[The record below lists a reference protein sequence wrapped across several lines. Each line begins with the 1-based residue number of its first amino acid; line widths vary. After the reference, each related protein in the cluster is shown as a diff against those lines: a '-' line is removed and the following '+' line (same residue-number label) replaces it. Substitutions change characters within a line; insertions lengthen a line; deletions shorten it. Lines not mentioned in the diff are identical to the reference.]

1 MTYEMKIE
9 RLFDAPPELVF
20 DTMVDP
26 EAQPEIFADE
36 VPGWNLWEWEIDL
49 RVGGEWTFVFGLADR
64 SGEPDRNTSVFT
76 EIDRPRRLAYRS
88 SMFVSEWGR
97 AVDYTETV
105 TFEERDGKTLVT
117 IELTDLELEKDRDA
131 FMSGIP
137 GYLEAVERVVA
148 NRMSERLQAKRRRT
162 SSHERTDQRS
172 PSRRSALPTCS
183 PRASGCRSTCTSST
197 IPMRAC
203 WSTPA

>member
-1 MTYEMKIE
+1 MTYDMKIE

-49 RVGGEWTFVFGLADR
+49 RVGGEWTFVYGLADR
-64 SGEPDRNTSVFT
+64 SGDPDRNTSVFT

-131 FMSGIP
+131 FMGGIP
-137 GYLEAVERVVA
+137 GYLDAVERVVA
-148 NRMSERLQAKRRRT
+148 NRMAER
-162 SSHERTDQRS
+162 
-172 PSRRSALPTCS
+172 
-183 PRASGCRSTCTSST
+183 
-197 IPMRAC
+197 
-203 WSTPA
+203 

>member
-1 MTYEMKIE
+1 MTYDMKIE

-49 RVGGEWTFVFGLADR
+49 RVGGEWTFVYGLADR
-64 SGEPDRNTSVFT
+64 SGEPDRNSSVFT

-131 FMSGIP
+131 FMGGLP
-137 GYLEAVERVVA
+137 GYLDAVERVVA
-148 NRMSERLQAKRRRT
+148 NRMAER
-162 SSHERTDQRS
+162 
-172 PSRRSALPTCS
+172 
-183 PRASGCRSTCTSST
+183 
-197 IPMRAC
+197 
-203 WSTPA
+203 

>member
-1 MTYEMKIE
+1 MTYDMKIE

-49 RVGGEWTFVFGLADR
+49 RVGGEWTFVYGLADR

-131 FMSGIP
+131 FMGGIP
-137 GYLEAVERVVA
+137 GYLDAVERVVA
-148 NRMSERLQAKRRRT
+148 NRMAER
-162 SSHERTDQRS
+162 
-172 PSRRSALPTCS
+172 
-183 PRASGCRSTCTSST
+183 
-197 IPMRAC
+197 
-203 WSTPA
+203 

>member
-1 MTYEMKIE
+1 MTYDMKIE

-49 RVGGEWTFVFGLADR
+49 RVGGEWTFVYGLADR

-131 FMSGIP
+131 FMGGLP
-137 GYLEAVERVVA
+137 GYLDAVERVVA
-148 NRMSERLQAKRRRT
+148 NRMAES
-162 SSHERTDQRS
+162 
-172 PSRRSALPTCS
+172 
-183 PRASGCRSTCTSST
+183 
-197 IPMRAC
+197 
-203 WSTPA
+203 

>member
-1 MTYEMKIE
+1 MTYDMKIE

-20 DTMVDP
+20 DTTVDP

-49 RVGGEWTFVFGLADR
+49 RVGGEWTFVYGLADR

-131 FMSGIP
+131 FMGGLP
-137 GYLEAVERVVA
+137 GYLDAVERVVA
-148 NRMSERLQAKRRRT
+148 NRMAER
-162 SSHERTDQRS
+162 
-172 PSRRSALPTCS
+172 
-183 PRASGCRSTCTSST
+183 
-197 IPMRAC
+197 
-203 WSTPA
+203 

>member
-1 MTYEMKIE
+1 MTYDMKIE

-49 RVGGEWTFVFGLADR
+49 RVGGEWTFVYGLADR

-97 AVDYTETV
+97 AVDYMETV

-117 IELTDLELEKDRDA
+117 IELTDLELEKDRDG
-131 FMSGIP
+131 FMSGLP
-137 GYLEAVERVVA
+137 GYLDAVERVVA
-148 NRMSERLQAKRRRT
+148 NRMAER
-162 SSHERTDQRS
+162 
-172 PSRRSALPTCS
+172 
-183 PRASGCRSTCTSST
+183 
-197 IPMRAC
+197 
-203 WSTPA
+203 

>member
-1 MTYEMKIE
+1 MTYDMKIE

-49 RVGGEWTFVFGLADR
+49 RVGGEWTFVYGLADR

-105 TFEERDGKTLVT
+105 TSEERDGKTLVT

-131 FMSGIP
+131 FMGGLP
-137 GYLEAVERVVA
+137 GYLDAVERVVA
-148 NRMSERLQAKRRRT
+148 NRMAER
-162 SSHERTDQRS
+162 
-172 PSRRSALPTCS
+172 
-183 PRASGCRSTCTSST
+183 
-197 IPMRAC
+197 
-203 WSTPA
+203 

>member
-1 MTYEMKIE
+1 MTYDMKIE

-26 EAQPEIFADE
+26 VAQPEIFADE

-49 RVGGEWTFVFGLADR
+49 RVGGEWTFVYGLADR

-105 TFEERDGKTLVT
+105 TFEELDGKTLVT
-117 IELTDLELEKDRDA
+117 IELMDLELEKDRDA
-131 FMSGIP
+131 FMGGVP
-137 GYLEAVERVVA
+137 GYLDAIERVVA
-148 NRMSERLQAKRRRT
+148 NRVAER
-162 SSHERTDQRS
+162 
-172 PSRRSALPTCS
+172 
-183 PRASGCRSTCTSST
+183 
-197 IPMRAC
+197 
-203 WSTPA
+203 

>member
-1 MTYEMKIE
+1 MTYDMKIE

-36 VPGWNLWEWEIDL
+36 VPGWSLWEWEIDL
-49 RVGGEWTFVFGLADR
+49 RVGGEWTFVYGLADR

-105 TFEERDGKTLVT
+105 TFEEHDGKTLVT

-131 FMSGIP
+131 FMGGLP
-137 GYLEAVERVVA
+137 GYLDAVERVVA
-148 NRMSERLQAKRRRT
+148 NRMAER
-162 SSHERTDQRS
+162 
-172 PSRRSALPTCS
+172 
-183 PRASGCRSTCTSST
+183 
-197 IPMRAC
+197 
-203 WSTPA
+203 

>member
-1 MTYEMKIE
+1 MTYDMKIE

-131 FMSGIP
+131 FMGGLP
-137 GYLEAVERVVA
+137 AYLEAVERVVA
-148 NRMSERLQAKRRRT
+148 NRMAER
-162 SSHERTDQRS
+162 
-172 PSRRSALPTCS
+172 
-183 PRASGCRSTCTSST
+183 
-197 IPMRAC
+197 
-203 WSTPA
+203 

>member
-1 MTYEMKIE
+1 MTYDMKIE

-36 VPGWNLWEWEIDL
+36 VPGWSLWEWEIDL
-49 RVGGEWTFVFGLADR
+49 RVGGEWTFVYGLADR

-131 FMSGIP
+131 FMGGLP
-137 GYLEAVERVVA
+137 GYLDAVERVVA
-148 NRMSERLQAKRRRT
+148 NRMAER
-162 SSHERTDQRS
+162 
-172 PSRRSALPTCS
+172 
-183 PRASGCRSTCTSST
+183 
-197 IPMRAC
+197 
-203 WSTPA
+203 

>member
-1 MTYEMKIE
+1 MTYDMKIE

-26 EAQPEIFADE
+26 AAQPEIFADE

-49 RVGGEWTFVFGLADR
+49 RVGGEWTFVYGLADR

-131 FMSGIP
+131 FMGGLP
-137 GYLEAVERVVA
+137 GYLDAVERVVA
-148 NRMSERLQAKRRRT
+148 NRMAER
-162 SSHERTDQRS
+162 
-172 PSRRSALPTCS
+172 
-183 PRASGCRSTCTSST
+183 
-197 IPMRAC
+197 
-203 WSTPA
+203 

>member
-1 MTYEMKIE
+1 MTYDMKIE
-9 RLFDAPPELVF
+9 RLFDAPSELVF

-36 VPGWNLWEWEIDL
+36 VPGWSLWEWEIDL
-49 RVGGEWTFVFGLADR
+49 RVGGEWTFVYGLADR

-131 FMSGIP
+131 FMGGLP
-137 GYLEAVERVVA
+137 GYLDAVERVVA
-148 NRMSERLQAKRRRT
+148 NRMAER
-162 SSHERTDQRS
+162 
-172 PSRRSALPTCS
+172 
-183 PRASGCRSTCTSST
+183 
-197 IPMRAC
+197 
-203 WSTPA
+203 

>member
-26 EAQPEIFADE
+26 EAQPQIFADE

-49 RVGGEWTFVFGLADR
+49 RVGGEWTFVYGLADR

-105 TFEERDGKTLVT
+105 TFEELDGKTLVT
-117 IELTDLELEKDRDA
+117 IELMDLELEKDRDA
-131 FMSGIP
+131 FMGGVP
-137 GYLEAVERVVA
+137 GYLDAIERVVA
-148 NRMSERLQAKRRRT
+148 NRVAER
-162 SSHERTDQRS
+162 
-172 PSRRSALPTCS
+172 
-183 PRASGCRSTCTSST
+183 
-197 IPMRAC
+197 
-203 WSTPA
+203 

>member
-1 MTYEMKIE
+1 MTYDMKIE

-88 SMFVSEWGR
+88 SMFVSEWGH
-97 AVDYTETV
+97 AADYTETV

-131 FMSGIP
+131 FMGGIP

-148 NRMSERLQAKRRRT
+148 NRMSER
-162 SSHERTDQRS
+162 
-172 PSRRSALPTCS
+172 
-183 PRASGCRSTCTSST
+183 
-197 IPMRAC
+197 
-203 WSTPA
+203 

>member
-1 MTYEMKIE
+1 MTYDMKIE

-88 SMFVSEWGR
+88 SMFVSQWGR

-117 IELTDLELEKDRDA
+117 IELTDLELEKDRDE
-131 FMSGIP
+131 FMNGIP
-137 GYLEAVERVVA
+137 GYLEAVERAVA
-148 NRMSERLQAKRRRT
+148 NRMAER
-162 SSHERTDQRS
+162 
-172 PSRRSALPTCS
+172 
-183 PRASGCRSTCTSST
+183 
-197 IPMRAC
+197 
-203 WSTPA
+203 

>member
-1 MTYEMKIE
+1 MTYDMKIE

-36 VPGWNLWEWEIDL
+36 VPGWDLWEWAIDL

-88 SMFVSEWGR
+88 SMFVSQWGR

-131 FMSGIP
+131 FMGGIP
-137 GYLEAVERVVA
+137 GYLEGVERVVA
-148 NRMSERLQAKRRRT
+148 NRMSER
-162 SSHERTDQRS
+162 
-172 PSRRSALPTCS
+172 
-183 PRASGCRSTCTSST
+183 
-197 IPMRAC
+197 
-203 WSTPA
+203 

>member
-1 MTYEMKIE
+1 MTYDMKIE

-49 RVGGEWTFVFGLADR
+49 RVGGEWTFVYGLADR
-64 SGEPDRNTSVFT
+64 SGEPDRNSSVFT

-97 AVDYTETV
+97 AADFTETV

-131 FMSGIP
+131 FMGGLP
-137 GYLEAVERVVA
+137 GYLDAVERVVA
-148 NRMSERLQAKRRRT
+148 NRMAER
-162 SSHERTDQRS
+162 
-172 PSRRSALPTCS
+172 
-183 PRASGCRSTCTSST
+183 
-197 IPMRAC
+197 
-203 WSTPA
+203 

>member
-1 MTYEMKIE
+1 MTYDMKIE

-49 RVGGEWTFVFGLADR
+49 RVGGEWTFVFGPADR

-131 FMSGIP
+131 FMGGIP
-137 GYLEAVERVVA
+137 GYLDAVERVVA
-148 NRMSERLQAKRRRT
+148 NRMAER
-162 SSHERTDQRS
+162 
-172 PSRRSALPTCS
+172 
-183 PRASGCRSTCTSST
+183 
-197 IPMRAC
+197 
-203 WSTPA
+203 

>member
-1 MTYEMKIE
+1 MTYDMKIE

-88 SMFVSEWGR
+88 SMFVSQWGR

-105 TFEERDGKTLVT
+105 TFEERNGKTLVT

-131 FMSGIP
+131 FMGGIP

-148 NRMSERLQAKRRRT
+148 NRMSER
-162 SSHERTDQRS
+162 
-172 PSRRSALPTCS
+172 
-183 PRASGCRSTCTSST
+183 
-197 IPMRAC
+197 
-203 WSTPA
+203 

>member
-1 MTYEMKIE
+1 MTYDMKIE

-49 RVGGEWTFVFGLADR
+49 RVGGEWTFVYGLADR

-131 FMSGIP
+131 FMSGLP
-137 GYLEAVERVVA
+137 GYLAAVERVVA
-148 NRMSERLQAKRRRT
+148 NRMAER
-162 SSHERTDQRS
+162 
-172 PSRRSALPTCS
+172 
-183 PRASGCRSTCTSST
+183 
-197 IPMRAC
+197 
-203 WSTPA
+203 

>member
-36 VPGWNLWEWEIDL
+36 VPGWNLWESEIDL

-97 AVDYTETV
+97 AVEYTETV

-117 IELTDLELEKDRDA
+117 IELTGLELEKDRDG
-131 FMSGIP
+131 FMSGLP

-148 NRMSERLQAKRRRT
+148 NRMAER
-162 SSHERTDQRS
+162 
-172 PSRRSALPTCS
+172 
-183 PRASGCRSTCTSST
+183 
-197 IPMRAC
+197 
-203 WSTPA
+203 

>member
-1 MTYEMKIE
+1 MTYDMKIE

-36 VPGWNLWEWEIDL
+36 VPGWKLWEWEIDL

-88 SMFVSEWGR
+88 SMFVGQWGR

-131 FMSGIP
+131 FMGGIP

-148 NRMSERLQAKRRRT
+148 NRMSER
-162 SSHERTDQRS
+162 
-172 PSRRSALPTCS
+172 
-183 PRASGCRSTCTSST
+183 
-197 IPMRAC
+197 
-203 WSTPA
+203 

>member
-1 MTYEMKIE
+1 MTYDMKIE

-131 FMSGIP
+131 FMGGLP

-148 NRMSERLQAKRRRT
+148 NRMAER
-162 SSHERTDQRS
+162 
-172 PSRRSALPTCS
+172 
-183 PRASGCRSTCTSST
+183 
-197 IPMRAC
+197 
-203 WSTPA
+203 

>member
-1 MTYEMKIE
+1 MTYDMKIE

-49 RVGGEWTFVFGLADR
+49 RVGGEWTFVFGPADR

-88 SMFVSEWGR
+88 SMFVSQWGR

-131 FMSGIP
+131 FMGGIP

-148 NRMSERLQAKRRRT
+148 NRMSER
-162 SSHERTDQRS
+162 
-172 PSRRSALPTCS
+172 
-183 PRASGCRSTCTSST
+183 
-197 IPMRAC
+197 
-203 WSTPA
+203 

>member
-1 MTYEMKIE
+1 MTYDMKIE

-20 DTMVDP
+20 DTIVDP

-36 VPGWNLWEWEIDL
+36 VPGWNLWEGEIDL

-88 SMFVSEWGR
+88 SMFVSQWGR

-131 FMSGIP
+131 FMGGIP

-148 NRMSERLQAKRRRT
+148 NRMSER
-162 SSHERTDQRS
+162 
-172 PSRRSALPTCS
+172 
-183 PRASGCRSTCTSST
+183 
-197 IPMRAC
+197 
-203 WSTPA
+203 

>member
-1 MTYEMKIE
+1 MTYDMKIE

-49 RVGGEWTFVFGLADR
+49 RVGGEWTFVYGLADR

-97 AVDYTETV
+97 AADFTETV

-131 FMSGIP
+131 FMGGLP
-137 GYLEAVERVVA
+137 GYLDAVERVVA
-148 NRMSERLQAKRRRT
+148 NRMAER
-162 SSHERTDQRS
+162 
-172 PSRRSALPTCS
+172 
-183 PRASGCRSTCTSST
+183 
-197 IPMRAC
+197 
-203 WSTPA
+203 

>member
-1 MTYEMKIE
+1 MTYDMKIE

-131 FMSGIP
+131 FMGGIP

-148 NRMSERLQAKRRRT
+148 NRMSER
-162 SSHERTDQRS
+162 
-172 PSRRSALPTCS
+172 
-183 PRASGCRSTCTSST
+183 
-197 IPMRAC
+197 
-203 WSTPA
+203 

>member
-1 MTYEMKIE
+1 MTYDMKME

-131 FMSGIP
+131 FMGGIP

-148 NRMSERLQAKRRRT
+148 NRMAER
-162 SSHERTDQRS
+162 
-172 PSRRSALPTCS
+172 
-183 PRASGCRSTCTSST
+183 
-197 IPMRAC
+197 
-203 WSTPA
+203 

>member
-1 MTYEMKIE
+1 MTYDMKIE

-49 RVGGEWTFVFGLADR
+49 RVGGEWTFVFGPADR

-88 SMFVSEWGR
+88 SMFVSQWGR

-131 FMSGIP
+131 FMGGIP

-148 NRMSERLQAKRRRT
+148 NRMSGR
-162 SSHERTDQRS
+162 
-172 PSRRSALPTCS
+172 
-183 PRASGCRSTCTSST
+183 
-197 IPMRAC
+197 
-203 WSTPA
+203 

>member
-1 MTYEMKIE
+1 MTYDMKIE

-88 SMFVSEWGR
+88 SMFVSKWGR

-131 FMSGIP
+131 FMGGIP

-148 NRMSERLQAKRRRT
+148 NRMSER
-162 SSHERTDQRS
+162 
-172 PSRRSALPTCS
+172 
-183 PRASGCRSTCTSST
+183 
-197 IPMRAC
+197 
-203 WSTPA
+203 

>member
-1 MTYEMKIE
+1 MTYDMKIE

-64 SGEPDRNTSVFT
+64 SGKPDRNTSVFT

-88 SMFVSEWGR
+88 SMFVGQWGR

-131 FMSGIP
+131 FMGGLP

-148 NRMSERLQAKRRRT
+148 NRMSER
-162 SSHERTDQRS
+162 
-172 PSRRSALPTCS
+172 
-183 PRASGCRSTCTSST
+183 
-197 IPMRAC
+197 
-203 WSTPA
+203 

>member
-1 MTYEMKIE
+1 MTYDMKIE

-88 SMFVSEWGR
+88 SMFVGQWGR

-131 FMSGIP
+131 FMGGIP

-148 NRMSERLQAKRRRT
+148 NRMSER
-162 SSHERTDQRS
+162 
-172 PSRRSALPTCS
+172 
-183 PRASGCRSTCTSST
+183 
-197 IPMRAC
+197 
-203 WSTPA
+203 

>member
-1 MTYEMKIE
+1 MTYDMKIE

-49 RVGGEWTFVFGLADR
+49 RVGGEWTFVYGLADR

-131 FMSGIP
+131 FMGGLP
-137 GYLEAVERVVA
+137 GYLDAVERVVA
-148 NRMSERLQAKRRRT
+148 NRMAER
-162 SSHERTDQRS
+162 
-172 PSRRSALPTCS
+172 
-183 PRASGCRSTCTSST
+183 
-197 IPMRAC
+197 
-203 WSTPA
+203 

>member
-49 RVGGEWTFVFGLADR
+49 RVGGEWTFVYGLADR

-88 SMFVSEWGR
+88 SMFVSQWGR

-131 FMSGIP
+131 FMGGIP

-148 NRMSERLQAKRRRT
+148 NRMSER
-162 SSHERTDQRS
+162 
-172 PSRRSALPTCS
+172 
-183 PRASGCRSTCTSST
+183 
-197 IPMRAC
+197 
-203 WSTPA
+203 

>member
-1 MTYEMKIE
+1 MTYDMKIE

-36 VPGWNLWEWEIDL
+36 VPGWNLWECGIDL

-88 SMFVSEWGR
+88 SMFVGQWGR

-131 FMSGIP
+131 FMSGLP

-148 NRMSERLQAKRRRT
+148 NRMAER
-162 SSHERTDQRS
+162 
-172 PSRRSALPTCS
+172 
-183 PRASGCRSTCTSST
+183 
-197 IPMRAC
+197 
-203 WSTPA
+203 

>member
-1 MTYEMKIE
+1 MTYDMKIE

-88 SMFVSEWGR
+88 SMFVSKWGR

-131 FMSGIP
+131 FMGGIP

-148 NRMSERLQAKRRRT
+148 NRMPER
-162 SSHERTDQRS
+162 
-172 PSRRSALPTCS
+172 
-183 PRASGCRSTCTSST
+183 
-197 IPMRAC
+197 
-203 WSTPA
+203 